1 MTGVPKI
8 ASLPNFRDVAGPAG
22 YPTPRGR
29 MRRGQ
34 LFRSSTFAPSPDDL
48 AALGSLR
55 IAVIHDLRGRQEVEL
70 RPDSVLDGAVWRHSW
85 VPGLGTDTIRVLR
98 TAAEV
103 RAAMINHYREFVSSP
118 HKRAGIA
125 AVLASISDESEPQV
139 FHCSE
144 GKDRTGWVAI
154 LLQCLAGVSDHD
166 ILADY
171 LLTNELMRGGGDTR
185 SLARVVFGDMPDD
198 FFAPAMIADT
208 AYLKAGMTQL
218 EADYGTV
225 EGYLLGGLGLS
236 EDHLE
241 RLRTLLIR

>member
-1 MTGVPKI
+1 
-8 ASLPNFRDVAGPAG
+8 
-22 YPTPRGR
+22 
-29 MRRGQ
+29 
-34 LFRSSTFAPSPDDL
+34 
-48 AALGSLR
+48 
-55 IAVIHDLRGRQEVEL
+55 
-70 RPDSVLDGAVWRHSW
+70 
-85 VPGLGTDTIRVLR
+85 
-98 TAAEV
+98 
-103 RAAMINHYREFVSSP
+103 
-118 HKRAGIA
+118 
-125 AVLASISDESEPQV
+125 V